1 MFAVLAAVAY
11 GIGFIEQGS
20 GGHTSA
26 WFSPMAML
34 LLGSFFVALQL
45 AVASGIIRSWLP
57 PR

>member
-20 GGHTSA
+20 GGNTNA

-34 LLGSFFVALQL
+34 LLGSFFLALHL
-45 AVASGIIRSWLP
+45 LVSSGIIRSWLP